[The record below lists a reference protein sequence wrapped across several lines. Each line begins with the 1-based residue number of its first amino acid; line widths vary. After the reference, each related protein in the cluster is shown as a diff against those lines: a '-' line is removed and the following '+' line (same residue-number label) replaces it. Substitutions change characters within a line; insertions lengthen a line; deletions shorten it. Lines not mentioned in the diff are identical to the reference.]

1 MAQNFNTLI
10 EYICKFLVA
19 KPLTTT
25 AKTKQKMLAQL
36 VLANKNYIDVSI
48 PGLKDLIV
56 EITELHSA
64 HFSQPGDVIFDNIN
78 KAKFENANIVLDS
91 VGEISSS
98 DLDSIMKQFRNRIVA
113 VKVLKETENLQSKL
127 DTLTDLPS
135 YDQIV
140 SSYETIITSAYI
152 DIVESK
158 VQTEEVN
165 LANLGS
171 DSNSLQTLIELAK
184 EQSSIPTN
192 FKLLSSH
199 LHSNGFE
206 SGRLYV
212 FGGKPGLGKSSLL
225 LNFLVQNA
233 NTKKSALGVSG
244 QRETAFVYI
253 TLENDIVE
261 TSERIIR
268 IMTGKDID
276 LKEMSQKERDFIL
289 SNLKMENNII
299 IKYMVPYETT
309 TSDIFIYLSKL
320 SEQYKILAIYVDHI
334 SLLAS
339 KDKIQERRH
348 DLGRASAEL
357 RTAAKQFFC
366 PVIVAAQLNTGGYK
380 GIPTQANLDESRQ
393 IAQNADFVGLLFE
406 QPVSV
411 DTASTQINFL
421 TPDIKYVGLNI
432 DKNRNG
438 KTGIIYFSFMGSVFR
453 FVETN
458 LKTYD
463 FKAMPE
469 Y

>member
-1 MAQNFNTLI
+1 
-10 EYICKFLVA
+10 
-19 KPLTTT
+19 
-25 AKTKQKMLAQL
+25 
-36 VLANKNYIDVSI
+36 
-48 PGLKDLIV
+48 
-56 EITELHSA
+56 
-64 HFSQPGDVIFDNIN
+64 
-78 KAKFENANIVLDS
+78 
-91 VGEISSS
+91 
-98 DLDSIMKQFRNRIVA
+98 
-113 VKVLKETENLQSKL
+113 
-127 DTLTDLPS
+127 
-135 YDQIV
+135 
-140 SSYETIITSAYI
+140 
-152 DIVESK
+152 
-158 VQTEEVN
+158 
-165 LANLGS
+165 
-171 DSNSLQTLIELAK
+171 
-184 EQSSIPTN
+184 
-192 FKLLSSH
+192 
-199 LHSNGFE
+199 
-206 SGRLYV
+206 
-212 FGGKPGLGKSSLL
+212 
-225 LNFLVQNA
+225 
-233 NTKKSALGVSG
+233 
-244 QRETAFVYI
+244 
-253 TLENDIVE
+253 
-261 TSERIIR
+261 
-268 IMTGKDID
+268 MTGKDID